1 MAVRFADWVIYFSA
15 EFLNNQAISTSPYM
29 KRVTDKLIALQFL
42 AVVLPIAVVLIVQLV
57 VDARRAEVLE
67 YSRPF
72 RLLAA
77 EARANY
83 KIFTNGVSDAAASGM
98 LGTRSVEALQQG
110 EAQLNALAV
119 LGESDAVSE
128 AAQVVGS
135 VVAAVS
141 KEPTLKAMAPLR
153 DSIARGD
160 ALTTAVNDDY
170 ERRDELVVKGAIAS
184 AVRQRQAVIGALII
198 SVILSVV
205 FVRHAR
211 KRLKARM
218 DAEIETERR
227 RRTELETMSV
237 RFGIATSAARAGV
250 YELKE
255 DGLDLWWSDSMYE
268 LYGQSPQAFKPAIAA
283 WLELIHPADRLSAKN
298 AITAAMLEQSQ
309 LRSQYRV
316 VRPDGSERHIA
327 SLAAV
332 VTDTVDGSS
341 RLVGIDLDITE
352 RIEADEREH
361 KLQQQLRD
369 SSRLAGMAE
378 IATNVLHNIGNVLN
392 SVNISATV
400 VTDKIKSPK
409 AASLGKIAALVQEHA
424 ADLGTFMSNDARG
437 KHLPTYLTQL
447 SEQLIVDQ
455 RATLGELDLLRKN
468 IDHIKEI
475 VVMQQAY
482 SKMAGAPEKLTV
494 ESLVDDALRMNAGA
508 FTRHGVGVRCDFEDV
523 PDIVVE
529 KHKVL
534 QILINLLR
542 NAKYACEASPRTDKL
557 VVISIKKLP
566 DGVRIGVTDNG
577 VGILPEHMTHIFNH
591 GFTTK
596 KDGHGFGLHSGA
608 LAARD
613 LGGALRVASEGL
625 GHGASFTLD
634 LPLTSPETVC
644 A

>member
-1 MAVRFADWVIYFSA
+1 
-15 EFLNNQAISTSPYM
+15 M
-29 KRVTDKLIALQFL
+29 KRATDKLIAVQFL
-42 AVVLPIAVVLIVQLV
+42 AVVLPIAAVLLVQMA
-57 VDARRAEVLE
+57 VDARRADVLE

-72 RLLAA
+72 RILAA

-83 KIFTNGVSDAAASGM
+83 KLFANGVSDAAVSGVM
-98 LGTRSVEALQQG
+98 GVQSVEALHTA

-119 LGESDAVSE
+119 LGESDSVSD
-128 AAQVVGS
+128 AAQLVAS
-135 VVAAVS
+135 MAAVVNPGATFETVS
-141 KEPTLKAMAPLR
+141 PLR
-153 DSIARGD
+153 SRVARGD
-160 ALTTAVNDDY
+160 MLTKAVNDDF
-170 ERRDELVVKGAIAS
+170 ERRDELVVKDAIAS
-184 AVRQRQAVIGALII
+184 AIRQRKAVIGALII
-198 SVILSVV
+198 SAIVSGM
-205 FVRHAR
+205 FVWHTRR
-211 KRLKARM
+211 RLKTRM
-218 DAEIETERR
+218 DAEIEAERR

-237 RFGIATSAARAGV
+237 RFGVATRAAGAGV

-255 DGLDLWWSDSMYE
+255 DALDLWWSDSMYE
-268 LYGQSPQAFKPAIAA
+268 LYAKSPQDFQPSIAS
-283 WLELIHPADRLSAKN
+283 WLELIHPADRHAAKN
-298 AITAAMLEQSQ
+298 AITAAMCEQSQ

-316 VRPDGSERHIA
+316 VRPDGSVRHIA

-332 VTDTVDGSS
+332 VTDSLDGSS

-352 RIEADEREH
+352 RVEADDRER

-400 VTDKIKSPK
+400 VTDRIKTPK
-409 AASLGKIAALVQEHA
+409 AVGLGKVAALVQEHA
-424 ADLGTFMSNDARG
+424 GDLAAFMSNDARG
-437 KHLPTYLTQL
+437 KHLPAYLTQL
-447 SEQLIVDQ
+447 SEQLVMDQ
-455 RATLGELDLLRKN
+455 RATLHELDLLRKN

-482 SKMAGAPEKLTV
+482 SKLVGVPEKLTV
-494 ESLVDDALRMNAGA
+494 VSLVDDALRMNAGA
-508 FTRHGVGVRCDFEDV
+508 FTRHGVSVRCDFEEV
-523 PDIVVE
+523 PEITVE

-542 NAKYACEASPRTDKL
+542 NAKYACEASPRLDKL
-557 VVISIKKLP
+557 VVISIANQP
-566 DGVRIGVTDNG
+566 GGVRISVTDNG
-577 VGILPEHMTHIFNH
+577 IGIQPEHMTRIFSH

-613 LGGALRVASEGL
+613 LGGALRVASDGL

-644 A
+644 V